1 MKKSLLFLFLTLC
14 ALHFCHSQVKDTL
27 ADPLENI
34 HLHLNK
40 TIFIEGERLW
50 FKAYV
55 QNQKTQLPS
64 FNTKNLHVAI
74 YDENGKEIKQ
84 KLLYTENGMANGDF
98 AIDSTFTEEN
108 YKVLAWTNYQ
118 RNFKQLTPFQQH
130 IRIVQ
135 VATQV
140 DHDIDEELKIEVYPE
155 GGHLIEGAFNQIG
168 IVLSNK
174 GEKRVSVNN
183 LELVDGL
190 GNLVRSN
197 IATNSLG
204 LGKAGFMV
212 EEGKKYFLQWRNA
225 TKGYSKKLLPTAKP
239 DRIGLNIDNKGKD
252 DILVKLVASKS
263 TFKEKDGENYSIAF
277 YQDESILFEAIEIIE
292 EESVIAVQ
300 RKSMPYGVNT
310 AVLFDEEL
318 KPVSYRMFFNHRKDK
333 ERLKSVTI
341 EHCLSDFGDSIQVDI
356 IGRKID
362 LVDTNV
368 SVSVLPSS
376 TKAYEPENSIAS
388 SFLVRPYLNGTLK
401 GSYYFNEIDRKKRFE
416 LDKKLLVEGWGKYDW
431 DLRKLEELKLNFAL
445 ETGISLSGKVLDADL
460 AEEKQVSLV
469 TDFSGAYAFEELASD
484 KSFNSKL
491 NLFADDSIGIS
502 LIGKKGRLRKPKV
515 EIQFP
520 KPTILYSEINR
531 WLEFEE
537 VNAEEKDEELVEND
551 QSLSLGKRTIALDE
565 VTVTKEAFKTKKIPM
580 FIPRGSLLPI
590 SEGRVIGDQEI
601 NRYQSVRVYLST
613 LGYKIGRTLDPDG
626 FYIEALLSPK
636 SNIMVS
642 YTGNL
647 NWPLSRVQAI
657 YFDIDKEVYVSI
669 VPRIENYETPE
680 QREKFVKFAIANGYA
695 RPQTYFTA
703 NYPDYNN
710 SVFKNFGALDWHA
723 NLKIGSEIP
732 TSIMIPIKGQ
742 RTINLF
748 VEGMNSNGGLFMQN
762 ETITTTE
769 DY

>member
-1 MKKSLLFLFLTLC
+1 MKKSFLLFSFIFGI
-14 ALHFCHSQVKDTL
+14 LHFCHSQAKDTL
-27 ADPLENI
+27 VEHLENI

-40 TIFIEGERLW
+40 TTFIEGERFW
-50 FKAYV
+50 FKAYI

-74 YDENGKEIKQ
+74 YDEKGKEIKR

-118 RNFKQLTPFQQH
+118 RNFKQLAPFQQH

-135 VATQV
+135 LANQV
-140 DHDIDEELKIEVYPE
+140 DDDIEEELKIEIYPE

-174 GEKRVSVNN
+174 MKERISVNN

-212 EEGKKYFLQWRNA
+212 EKGNKYFLQWGNA
-225 TKGYSKKLLPTAKP
+225 TKGYSKKILPTPKP
-239 DRIGLNIDNKGKD
+239 DRVGLNIDNNGKD
-252 DILVKLVASKS
+252 DILVKLIASKR
-263 TFKEKDGENYSIAF
+263 TFKEKDGKNYSIAF

-292 EESVIAVQ
+292 EESVIALQ

-333 ERLKSVTI
+333 ERLKSVVV
-341 EHCLSDFGDSIQVDI
+341 EHCLSEFGDSIQVDFI
-356 IGRKID
+356 NRKIG

-388 SFLVRPYLNGTLK
+388 SFLVRPHLNGPFK
-401 GSYYFNEIDRKKRFE
+401 GTYYFNEINRKKRFE

-431 DLRKLEELKLNFAL
+431 DSRKLEALKLDFAL
-445 ETGISLSGKVLDADL
+445 ESGILISGKVQDADL
-460 AEEKQVSLV
+460 TEEKQVSLV

-491 NLFADDSIGIS
+491 NLFAGDSIGIS
-502 LIGKKGRLRKPKV
+502 LIGKKGKLRKPKV
-515 EIQFP
+515 EIEFP
-520 KPTILYSEINR
+520 EPSTLYSEINR

-537 VNAEEKDEELVEND
+537 VFTKEKDDEFVEID

-565 VTVTKEAFKTKKIPM
+565 VTVTEKAFKTKKIPI
-580 FIPRGSLLPI
+580 FVPRGSLLPM

-613 LGYKIGRTLDPDG
+613 LGYKISRTRDSDG

-636 SNIMVS
+636 SNKMIS

-657 YFDIDKEVYVSI
+657 YFDVNKTTYVSI
-669 VPRIENYETPE
+669 IPRLKHYETPE
-680 QREKFVKFAIANGYA
+680 QRNKFLRFAIKNGYA

-703 NYPDYNN
+703 NYPDYTT
-710 SVFKNFGALDWHA
+710 SVFKNFGALDWHS

-748 VEGMNSNGGLFMQN
+748 VEGMNSNGCLFMQN
-762 ETITTTE
+762 EIITTTE